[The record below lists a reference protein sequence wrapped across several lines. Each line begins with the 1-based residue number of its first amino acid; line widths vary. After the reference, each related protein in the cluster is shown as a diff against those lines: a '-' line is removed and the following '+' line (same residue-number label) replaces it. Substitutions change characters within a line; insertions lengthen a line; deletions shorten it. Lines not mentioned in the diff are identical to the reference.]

1 MRRYI
6 IPTLAVLIIFALS
19 TTSIRQTLFG
29 TTPLASPVTA
39 LQQNE
44 KILPVTL
51 VMVGD
56 IMMDRGVK
64 RSIDAN
70 FDGDFSVLF
79 ANTQYLRNAD
89 IAFGNL
95 EGPIAESGRNVG
107 SRFSFRMKPVVAG
120 TLGDAGFDVVS
131 FANNHVGDWDRA
143 AFDETMLQLKEAQ
156 IQYAGAG
163 TTYADATTPR
173 VVDVRGTKVGF
184 LAATDVGPNWLAA
197 TETKPGILL
206 ASDPKLPE
214 IIATAKTQVDVL
226 VMSFHFGNEYSP
238 ANTRQQKLAY
248 ASIDA
253 GADIVVGH
261 HPHVMQKVEEYNGKL
276 IYYSLGNY
284 IFDQYFSEHT
294 MRGMVA
300 TVSIDP
306 ETKAITHTEQV
317 SPVSRQFVP
326 QPLIPFDTSLLI
338 TKTFTP

>member
-1 MRRYI
+1 MRRYT
-6 IPTLAVLIIFALS
+6 IPVLLVVVIFLLS
-19 TTSIRQTLFG
+19 LTSVRERLFP
-29 TTPLASPVTA
+29 TFDLISSTD
-39 LQQNE
+39 
-44 KILPVTL
+44 KILSPDEQLPVKL

-70 FDGDFSVLF
+70 FGGDFSVLF
-79 ANTQYLRNAD
+79 ANTQYLKDAD

-107 SRFSFRMKPVVAG
+107 SRFSFRMMPVVAG

-131 FANNHVGDWDRA
+131 FANNHVGDWDRS
-143 AFDETMLQLKEAQ
+143 AFDETLLQLKEAQ

-163 TTYADATTPR
+163 TNYADATTPR
-173 VVDVRGTKVGF
+173 VIDVRGMKIGF
-184 LAATDVGPNWLAA
+184 LAATDVGPNWLKA
-197 TETKPGILL
+197 TDTKPGILL

-214 IIATAKTQVDVL
+214 IIATAKQSVDIL
-226 VMSFHFGNEYSP
+226 VMSFHWGNEYSP
-238 ANTRQQKLAY
+238 ANARQQKFAY
-248 ASIDA
+248 TSIDA

-261 HPHVMQKVEEYNGKL
+261 HPHVMEKVEEYNGKL

-300 TVSIDP
+300 TVTIDP
-306 ETKAITHTEQV
+306 ETKAMTHTEQV
-317 SPVSRQFVP
+317 SPLSKT
-326 QPLIPFDTSLLI
+326 ICSTI
-338 TKTFTP
+338 TCAV